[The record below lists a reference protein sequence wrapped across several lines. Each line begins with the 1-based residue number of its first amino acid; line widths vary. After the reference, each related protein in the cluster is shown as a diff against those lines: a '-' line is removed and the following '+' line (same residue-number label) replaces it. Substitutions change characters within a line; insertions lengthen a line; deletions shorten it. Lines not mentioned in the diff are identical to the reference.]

1 MADFHQT
8 GVVATLHNFGTM
20 DLERLEGELAWYSK
34 ERPIALILPSL
45 FSELQGEALKKIVE
59 DLKGAKYIR
68 EVVVTLGDASE
79 EDFRYAKNFFS
90 VLPQRTMIIWNDG
103 ERIQEIYRAV
113 EEAGLTTG
121 EAGKGRS
128 VWIAW
133 GYVLSQHQIE
143 VIALHDCDIV
153 TYDRLLL
160 ARLCYPAA
168 NPNFDYE
175 YCKGYY
181 SRVTDRLHGRVTRLL
196 VTPLIRALEKILGPL
211 PLLVF
216 LDSFR
221 YPLAGEFSM
230 HADLARVTRIPADWG
245 LEIGLL
251 AEIYRN
257 VSPKRVC
264 QVDIIDRYEHKHQP
278 LSPDDPS
285 RGLLKMGIDICKSL
299 FRNLASEGVIFNEGV
314 FNSLIAT
321 YVGTA
326 HEMLKRY
333 EDDAAINGLVF
344 DRHAESLAVET
355 FTRAIRIAAETFLK
369 DPLGIPLIPSWD
381 RVTSAIPRILDHPRE
396 AVEEDNKS

>member
-1 MADFHQT
+1 
-8 GVVATLHNFGTM
+8 
-20 DLERLEGELAWYSK
+20 
-34 ERPIALILPSL
+34 
-45 FSELQGEALKKIVE
+45 
-59 DLKGAKYIR
+59 
-68 EVVVTLGDASE
+68 
-79 EDFRYAKNFFS
+79 
-90 VLPQRTMIIWNDG
+90 
-103 ERIQEIYRAV
+103 
-113 EEAGLTTG
+113 
-121 EAGKGRS
+121 
-128 VWIAW
+128 
-133 GYVLSQHQIE
+133 
-143 VIALHDCDIV
+143 
-153 TYDRLLL
+153 
-160 ARLCYPAA
+160 
-168 NPNFDYE
+168 
-175 YCKGYY
+175 
-181 SRVTDRLHGRVTRLL
+181 
-196 VTPLIRALEKILGPL
+196 
-211 PLLVF
+211 
-216 LDSFR
+216 R

-381 RVTSAIPRILDHPRE
+381 RVTSAIPRILDRLRE